1 LWKKKNVRYQDTSF
15 KGQQQVF
22 NFMKNG
28 KLNNEFPDVQRI
40 SQRILLWL
48 EDIKGGTNKNDLI
61 K

>member
-1 LWKKKNVRYQDTSF
+1 
-15 KGQQQVF
+15 
-22 NFMKNG
+22 MKNG

-48 EDIKGGTNKNDLI
+48 EDIKGRTNKNDLI